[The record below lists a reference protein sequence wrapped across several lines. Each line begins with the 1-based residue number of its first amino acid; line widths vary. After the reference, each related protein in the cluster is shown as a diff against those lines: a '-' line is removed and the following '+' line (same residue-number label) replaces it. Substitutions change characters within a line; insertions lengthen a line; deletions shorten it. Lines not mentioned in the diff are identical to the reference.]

1 MLVVVGLGN
10 PGASYARNR
19 HNIGFR
25 VAAAYREAAGL
36 ERFAR
41 AGEAELSRGR
51 RFGRSLLVA
60 RPLGYMNCSGEAV
73 AELVQ
78 RERVGIDELLVV
90 VDDIYLPLGRL
101 RLRREGGDGGH
112 NGLKSMIET
121 LGTTGFA
128 RLRFGV
134 GSVPPGAD
142 MKDWVLEDFAAADE
156 EAVAAG
162 VERAMAVIDVALR
175 DGVEVA
181 MNRCNAASGE
191 EPESAPP
198 SASASRPGRLTAG
211 GPDFGSGPRIARR

>member
-1 MLVVVGLGN
+1 VLVVVGLGN

-41 AGEAELSRGR
+41 AGEAEVSRGR
-51 RFGRSLLVA
+51 RFGRPLLIG
-60 RPLGYMNCSGEAV
+60 RPLGYMNRSGDAV
-73 AELVQ
+73 AELTR
-78 RERVGIDELLVV
+78 RERVGIDELLVA

-112 NGLKSMIET
+112 NGLKSIIET

-142 MKDWVLEDFAAADE
+142 MKDWVLEDFGAAEE
-156 EAVAAG
+156 EAVASA
-162 VERAMAVIDVALR
+162 VERAVAVIDVVLR
-175 DGVEVA
+175 EGLAAA
-181 MNRCNAASGE
+181 MNRFNAVGGDAPEDSPRSASE
-191 EPESAPP
+191 APP
-198 SASASRPGRLTAG
+198 GRRPERSL
-211 GPDFGSGPRIARR
+211 